1 MAAAIT
7 TTATTLEGQILE
19 CVNTANT
26 QESALSDDL
35 NQGLFNVAVDPEGG
49 TVTVTATLNA
59 SFVSNGNKLEVTAL
73 PYLP

>member
-7 TTATTLEGQILE
+7 TSATTLEGQILE

-26 QESALSDDL
+26 QEQALADDANL
-35 NQGLFNVAVDPEGG
+35 GLFNVAIDSEAG
-49 TVTVTATLNA
+49 TVNLTATINA
-59 SFVSNGNKLEVTAL
+59 SFTTNGDKIEITAS